1 MEWLTSIR
9 TAGAGCPA
17 TPKVSEGTVPRRY
30 GLVCR
35 VECPQALIK
44 KVPAGAVPSG
54 TSAFWQPAPSA
65 PAPISPQRHLTPSRS
80 DTYSQLLT
88 NNY

>member
-17 TPKVSEGTVPRRY
+17 TPKVSEGTVPHRY

-35 VECPQALIK
+35 VECPQALITK
-44 KVPAGAVPSG
+44 CACGSGSIRHKCLPATSPFGTGAHF
-54 TSAFWQPAPSA
+54 TPAPSYPVA
-65 PAPISPQRHLTPSRS
+65 KRH
-80 DTYSQLLT
+80 QIQT
-88 NNY
+88 ND